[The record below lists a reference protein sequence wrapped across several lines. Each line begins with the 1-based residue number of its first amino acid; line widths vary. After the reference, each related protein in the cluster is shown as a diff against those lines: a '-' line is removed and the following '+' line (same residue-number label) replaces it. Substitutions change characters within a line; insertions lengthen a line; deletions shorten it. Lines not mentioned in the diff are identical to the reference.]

1 MEQFIDNRR
10 ITLVA
15 RGTNRD
21 WEATDLAS
29 SSVIAVD
36 KLQHLLLTLVDSDAR
51 NLDIER
57 VILDRAATASE
68 FLDLLT
74 AMPQEFLGDTVMIR
88 DDGSAFLSATARGGS
103 RVLYAL
109 AAPDVDFYL
118 QANGLVPFEMEE
130 QLRVA

>member
-21 WEATDLAS
+21 WEATDLAN

-36 KLQHLLLTLVDSDAR
+36 KLPHLLLTLTDSDAN

-57 VILDRAATASE
+57 VILDRAASASE

-74 AMPQEFLGDTVMIR
+74 AMPENFLGDTVMIR

-109 AAPDVDFYL
+109 APPDVDFYL
-118 QANGLVPFEMEE
+118 QANGLVPFEMEA